1 MNLEMVLLYLSFN
14 EYRKILEDILEKKK
28 YFFQTKWG
36 IRKNSTRVRNMVWAS
51 QEELVDGK
59 R

>member
-28 YFFQTKWG
+28 YFFQTKWD
-36 IRKNSTRVRNMVWAS
+36 IKKNSTRVRNMVWAS

>member
-28 YFFQTKWG
+28 VFLSNKM
-36 IRKNSTRVRNMVWAS
+36 RH
-51 QEELVDGK
+51 
-59 R
+59 

>member
-28 YFFQTKWG
+28 KVFLSNKM
-36 IRKNSTRVRNMVWAS
+36 RH
-51 QEELVDGK
+51 
-59 R
+59 

>member
-28 YFFQTKWG
+28 KYFFQTKWD
-36 IRKNSTRVRNMVWAS
+36 IK
-51 QEELVDGK
+51 K
-59 R
+59 K

>member
-28 YFFQTKWG
+28 SISFKQNETLKKIAQG
-36 IRKNSTRVRNMVWAS
+36 
-51 QEELVDGK
+51 
-59 R
+59 